1 MIKNIGTEILC
12 LFKCNLTMI
21 AFLLIKDSEKTFSGC
36 YIITMKM
43 PISGKLHQRNNTDL
57 IDNKDKNI
65 KKINKLKKTNNNFK
79 QLNFINMQSSVL
91 VSNENSIVAY
101 FNRTY

>member
-1 MIKNIGTEILC
+1 
-12 LFKCNLTMI
+12 
-21 AFLLIKDSEKTFSGC
+21 
-36 YIITMKM
+36 M

-79 QLNFINMQSSVL
+79 IVKFHKHAKFR
-91 VSNENSIVAY
+91 VS
-101 FNRTY
+101 FQ